1 MVGREIAE
9 QGMGAPRAGS
19 WRIWASFLVA
29 TALAAAAAGCQD
41 ALPVPVTKEHKG
53 GALVPV
59 PYPPPPARAE
69 VIPEKPT
76 GMTDPVW
83 IDGDWQ
89 WKGRRWVWQPGQ
101 WVVPD
106 PALAY
111 ALPKTLRLSDGTL
124 GWYPGKWVPRE

>member
-1 MVGREIAE
+1 MAGRGTGGRRAE
-9 QGMGAPRAGS
+9 RSP
-19 WRIWASFLVA
+19 IWGCFVVV
-29 TALAAAAAGCQD
+29 TFLAAASAGCQ
-41 ALPVPVTKEHKG
+41 ASLPAPVTKEHKAE
-53 GALVPV
+53 ALVPV

-69 VIPEKPT
+69 VIPEMPT
-76 GMTDPVW
+76 EMKDPVW

-101 WVVPD
+101 WIVPD

-111 ALPKTLRLSDGTL
+111 AIPKTLRLSDGTL